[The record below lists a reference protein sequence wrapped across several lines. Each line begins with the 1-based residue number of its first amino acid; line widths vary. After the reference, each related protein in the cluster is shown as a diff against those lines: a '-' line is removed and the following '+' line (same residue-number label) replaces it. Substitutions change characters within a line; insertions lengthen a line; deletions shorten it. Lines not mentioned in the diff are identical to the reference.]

1 MVEVTKKHKP
11 DQAQLLQL
19 FEQLP
24 PWKLY
29 QSTEQN
35 KLNVSSVLLEINSKL
50 NTKHFHFTMF
60 CCPSMSLTVADLHQ
74 SQHIA

>member
-1 MVEVTKKHKP
+1 MVKVTKKHKP

-29 QSTEQN
+29 QSTEQK
-35 KLNVSSVLLEINSKL
+35 KLYVCSVLLEINSKL
-50 NTKHFHFTMF
+50 NTKHIHFYHVLL
-60 CCPSMSLTVADLHQ
+60 PIDESDS
-74 SQHIA
+74 S